1 MTILLVE
8 QSAAVALEVADY
20 GYVLE
25 NGRIVLDGDAAR
37 LRDHPDI
44 QEFYLGQSAAARGAA
59 IATSSSTAA
68 AGGGMAE
75 LEVERAEPAL
85 RRAGRARGRLVRRRA
100 RASCS
105 R

>member
-1 MTILLVE
+1 MLLVE

-44 QEFYLGQSAAARGAA
+44 QEFYLGQSSGRHAPQLPRRQAVPPQP
-59 IATSSSTAA
+59 
-68 AGGGMAE
+68 
-75 LEVERAEPAL
+75 EVVWLSWR
-85 RRAGRARGRLVRRRA
+85 
-100 RASCS
+100 S
-105 R
+105 RT